1 MRILVLI
8 ISFNCAIRKT
18 LVTADKIPTS
28 DKYIPN
34 STNTL
39 YLAKWEALDTRPLPQ
54 WYDAAKVGIFIHWG
68 LYSVAGQGEWFW
80 TRLLN
85 GK

>member
-8 ISFNCAIRKT
+8 ISFNCVICKT
-18 LVTADKIPTS
+18 LVTADKIPIS
-28 DKYIPN
+28 AKYVSN
-34 STNTL
+34 STSTL
-39 YLAKWEALDTRPLPQ
+39 YLAKWEDLDTRPLPQ

-68 LYSVAGQGEWFW
+68 LYSMAGGGEWFW
-80 TRLLN
+80 TWLQN